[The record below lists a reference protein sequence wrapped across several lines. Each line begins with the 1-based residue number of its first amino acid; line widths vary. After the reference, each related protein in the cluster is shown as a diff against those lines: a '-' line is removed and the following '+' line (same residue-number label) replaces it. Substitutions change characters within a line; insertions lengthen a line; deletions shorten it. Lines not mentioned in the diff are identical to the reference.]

1 MICVCKDT
9 AFLRVGK
16 GNGGKRELII
26 KLFVIYIWWLLIHI
40 IIYIGRKK
48 CLFVEL
54 SDSFRCFSEF
64 VIIFAK

>member
-1 MICVCKDT
+1 MVAVDT
-9 AFLRVGK
+9 HY
-16 GNGGKRELII
+16 
-26 KLFVIYIWWLLIHI
+26 YIW
-40 IIYIGRKK
+40 GRKK

>member
-1 MICVCKDT
+1 MVAVDT
-9 AFLRVGK
+9 H
-16 GNGGKRELII
+16 
-26 KLFVIYIWWLLIHI
+26 YY
-40 IIYIGRKK
+40 IYIGRKK